1 MVSMVGDGDTACP
14 EAIPIRRGRNA
25 RYASLRNSHVKATK
39 YLTVAPGLGSPF
51 QLQACGIGPD
61 TERYFHHRYS
71 SNAFLHTHSTSEKRG
86 ARRHPLIME
95 FVPSQLEANRQ
106 KKTSHRG
113 TDPDCC
119 IGIDRVVAHA
129 HRPSEIRDRKSNN
142 VSRSCVDTCAPQ
154 SVIFVTSRSH
164 CERVSRC

>member
-61 TERYFHHRYS
+61 TEQYFHHQYS
-71 SNAFLHTHSTSEKRG
+71 SNAFLHTHSTSEKCG

-95 FVPSQLEANRQ
+95 FVPSQLEANRRRRRPIAGLYIQ
-106 KKTSHRG
+106 FTNNRD
-113 TDPDCC
+113 TM
-119 IGIDRVVAHA
+119 VAHA
-129 HRPSEIRDRKSNN
+129 HRPPESRDRESNN
-142 VSRSCVDTCAPQ
+142 VSRSCVETCAPQ